1 MVRILTGI
9 FVSLSLLLGISFYEL
24 GYMNR
29 ESVRF
34 SEALTAL
41 YEKTEEKT
49 ATTQD
54 AEAVKIMWNEKKKHF
69 HVWVPH
75 NDVSYVDYW
84 LNEAIGYLHTEKY
97 DEALSKIT
105 VLREIC
111 KNLPA
116 AYSFSW
122 ENIL

>member
-9 FVSLSLLLGISFYEL
+9 FVSLALLFGVSCYEISYMKNEFGEL
-24 GYMNR
+24 NA
-29 ESVRF
+29 
-34 SEALTAL
+34 ALDAL
-41 YEKTEEKT
+41 YRKTEEKT

-54 AEAVKIMWNEKKKHF
+54 AEAVKIMWNEKKKVF

-84 LNEAIGYLHTEKY
+84 LNEAIGYLHTNDHE
-97 DEALSKIT
+97 EALSKIT
-105 VLREIC
+105 VLKEIC
-111 KNLPA
+111 KNLPT
-116 AYSFSW
+116 AYYFSW